1 MMKAP
6 ASIQS
11 RAGGNTMFTLFQGD
25 TAFQNIPS
33 VGGLAGH
40 PTAAFHVNHKGV
52 LYINKPL
59 YDILQR
65 DGRPLEMGVD
75 IGGTVREWSRPLIPL
90 TVILAA
96 LWLLGLLL
104 PAGSDIQNLTRTS
117 RLPALDSLRGVAAVV
132 VLLHHAIFTFYPP
145 QWFSITFQDGVL
157 ERAPLVMEWIKF
169 SPIKLLF
176 NGQLMVIIFWILS
189 GLVLSMPIL
198 AKESYPK
205 IAQAAAKRYFR
216 LMPVAAFT
224 VMATYFLLVTDSFW
238 HGAFSA
244 ESGYMVPSM
253 VRNFPG
259 EPELVMALK
268 DAFGFGTAFNSP
280 LWTISLEFQ
289 GSLILFAV
297 IACTMSLR
305 HRRLVWLAVMLY
317 LIFIIRNYY
326 FADFILGLFLADYVV
341 RRKNEGK
348 TPMPLSGGWTCV
360 LLVMGIII
368 GSAHPGW
375 ANLWLKASS
384 THFIGAHTHLTAL
397 CFVCLATLSAP
408 VVRALSVRPL
418 VWIGERS
425 FALYAVHVMLVYL
438 VGHAVATCFMR
449 MGISPEWSSVWGIL
463 AYVAVAFGVADLLT
477 RFVDWPSIVLA
488 QKIAALLQGERAK
501 FSKPAL
507 CSRYQQEELPLQ
519 SSIAS

>member
-1 MMKAP
+1 MPKARTFFLKFCYISAAFLTVGLVIGVIFAWIMPSISRERLKTGKFTASKAEGTYMMKAP

-59 YDILQR
+59 YDILQT

-198 AKESYPK
+198 AKECYPK

-224 VMATYFLLVTDSFW
+224 VMTTYFLLVTDSFW
-238 HGAFSA
+238 HGTFSA

-268 DAFGFGTAFNSP
+268 DA
-280 LWTISLEFQ
+280 
-289 GSLILFAV
+289 
-297 IACTMSLR
+297 
-305 HRRLVWLAVMLY
+305 LV
-317 LIFIIRNYY
+317 
-326 FADFILGLFLADYVV
+326 
-341 RRKNEGK
+341 
-348 TPMPLSGGWTCV
+348 
-360 LLVMGIII
+360 
-368 GSAHPGW
+368 
-375 ANLWLKASS
+375 
-384 THFIGAHTHLTAL
+384 
-397 CFVCLATLSAP
+397 SAP
-408 VVRALSVRPL
+408 HLIHHCGPSLWSSRAL
-418 VWIGERS
+418 
-425 FALYAVHVMLVYL
+425 
-438 VGHAVATCFMR
+438 
-449 MGISPEWSSVWGIL
+449 
-463 AYVAVAFGVADLLT
+463 
-477 RFVDWPSIVLA
+477 
-488 QKIAALLQGERAK
+488 
-501 FSKPAL
+501 
-507 CSRYQQEELPLQ
+507 
-519 SSIAS
+519 